1 MKELEN
7 EIDFLK
13 LQLEDAGKS
22 DGISKME
29 SMSQAKIAKNIK
41 RELS

>member
-22 DGISKME
+22 DSL
-29 SMSQAKIAKNIK
+29 AKPDNQNKFGKSIK
-41 RELS
+41 KELS